1 MANKL
6 YAQYRDKPTAIGLSS
21 IPLDFRRQIVTAA
34 NFVRDSYDIDSNSGE
49 ALNVIGRV
57 VDIDRSFIEN
67 RKFTVYECN
76 DVGDFEC
83 GDESAQC
90 SATSAGVDSDLS
102 DEYYKYLLRAKIAR
116 NNSDS
121 SIDDILTIVNTAV
134 PSINALRMIDGE
146 NMTFSIEFYGG
157 IDAIARDLLISGD
170 LVPSPQGVKF
180 SGFLNGI
187 GLVECNSAGYFECGD
202 DSAQCVGFLGVE

>member
-6 YAQYRDKPTAIGLSS
+6 YAQYRDKPTAIGLSG
-21 IPLDFRRQIVTAA
+21 IPLDFRQQIVAAA

-49 ALNVIGRV
+49 ALNVIGRI
-57 VDIDRSFIEN
+57 VDRDRSFIEN

-102 DEYYKYLLRAKIAR
+102 DKYYRYLLRAKIAK
-116 NNSDS
+116 NNSDA

-134 PSINALRMIDGE
+134 PSINALRLIDGE
-146 NMTFSIEFYGG
+146 NMTFSIEFYGV
-157 IDAIARDLLISGD
+157 IDAIARDLLISGE
-170 LVPSPQGVKF
+170 LIPSPQGVKF

-187 GLVECNSAGYFECGD
+187 GLVECNSSGDFECGD